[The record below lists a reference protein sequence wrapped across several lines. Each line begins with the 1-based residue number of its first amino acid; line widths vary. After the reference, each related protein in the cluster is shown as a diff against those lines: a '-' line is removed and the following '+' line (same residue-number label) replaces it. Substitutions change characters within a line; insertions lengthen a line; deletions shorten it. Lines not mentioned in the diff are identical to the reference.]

1 MIALKGIKDLVLK
14 HADKFFCRGLSAE
27 DREDATGRQTDGR
40 YPISLFHLQMVRDL
54 CEIFR
59 GGQSVDESLVITLTR
74 LFVEHE
80 MGGTCLK
87 LEADDFRPDDDS
99 REEYLHLEHREK
111 GDYLY
116 LRRDWECEWA
126 VREKVRVL
134 NAQRT
139 EAPGG
144 QSHAG
149 QFVFRRFE
157 GDTMGWK
164 YGEDQIK
171 AVNAA
176 LANRFTII
184 TGGPGTGKT
193 TVVFAVLAELISRNS
208 DIRITLAAPTGKAA
222 QRMGESIADS
232 AKYVIHWPDG
242 FDGTRIANRLAL
254 LEGTTYHRLLS
265 YTPVTNSF
273 TYNANNPL
281 PCDVLV
287 IDEASMIDLV
297 HARDIF
303 TAIGARTQHVILLGD
318 PNQLP
323 SVDEGTVLAD
333 LLSAEWCGEGRY
345 VAELREAKRF
355 SDPMKTL
362 VGEIN
367 GQADADEDAYAHIL
381 ENKEH
386 GIKHFDL
393 NAVISITSSKD
404 KENEIERNL
413 QTAFRIDDADS
424 NDRAYVY
431 LAEQTGDNSKARK
444 EIRDLMEAWQIAFG
458 RELKKLCGGHP
469 GHELD
474 VGRIRDILRGAQ
486 VLTVVRKGA
495 WGCEGIN
502 RQLIKKLSGNDPEDD
517 IAGVKPYAGL
527 PIIITKN
534 DKLLGLNNGDVG
546 VVVSCGKDKGLKVW
560 IDGYSDKKRAADKS
574 DGLLPYRI
582 LPAYEPA
589 YAITIHKSQGSQYDN
604 VLVVLPPK
612 KEEGQNPWSPLM
624 TKELVYTG
632 ITRAKKRAF
641 VYGSKEGL
649 LHALA
654 HRSQRQTGR
663 L

>member
-1 MIALKGIKDLVLK
+1 MIALKDIKDLVRK
-14 HADKFFCRGLSAE
+14 DADRISTRGWCAE
-27 DREDATGRQTDGR
+27 DREDATGHEADER

-54 CEIFR
+54 CEMC
-59 GGQSVDESLVITLTR
+59 GDGKAVDESLAITLTR

-80 MGGTCLK
+80 QGGTCLK
-87 LEADDFRPDDDS
+87 LKDDDFRWKEGVG
-99 REEYLHLEHREK
+99 EEYLHVEHREK

-116 LRRDWECEWA
+116 LRRDWECERA

-134 NAQRT
+134 NEQQTVAS
-139 EAPGG
+139 GG
-144 QSHAG
+144 QSLAA
-149 QFVFRRFE
+149 QFTFRRFD
-157 GDTMGWK
+157 GDAEGWK
-164 YGEDQIK
+164 YGDDQIK

-208 DIRITLAAPTGKAA
+208 DIRIALAAPTGKAA

-287 IDEASMIDLV
+287 IDEASMIDHV

-303 TAIGARTQHVILLGD
+303 SAIGAQTQHVILLGD

-333 LLSAEWCGEGRY
+333 LLSDEWRNGLSY
-345 VAELREAKRF
+345 VAELEEAKRF
-355 SDPMKTL
+355 PDPMKTL
-362 VGEIN
+362 VTRIN
-367 GQADADEDAYAHIL
+367 GQEGGDESAYETIL
-381 ENKEH
+381 NDVEH
-386 GIKHFDL
+386 GIRLFDL
-393 NAVISITSSKD
+393 TGVILDHSDKD
-404 KENEIERNL
+404 EKKETEPHVKA
-413 QTAFRIDDADS
+413 AFENDDADS
-424 NDRAYVY
+424 KNRAYVY
-431 LAEQTGDNSKARK
+431 LAKSTEDASKARK
-444 EIRDLMEAWQIAFG
+444 EIKDLVASWQIAFG
-458 RELKKLCGGHP
+458 RELTGLCRKYSGTKEED
-469 GHELD
+469 EL
-474 VGRIRDILRGAQ
+474 IRKVLRSAQ

-495 WGCEGIN
+495 WGCEVIN
-502 RQLIKKLSGNDPEDD
+502 RQLIKKLYGKEPADD
-517 IAGVKPYAGL
+517 VAGVRPYAGL

-534 DKLLGLNNGDVG
+534 DKLLGLNNGDIG
-546 VVVSCGKDKGLKVW
+546 VVVGCEDDKLKVW
-560 IDGYSDKKRAADKS
+560 IDGYSGRKKADGAG

-612 KEEGQNPWSPLM
+612 KEDEKNPWSPLM

-649 LHALA
+649 LHALS
-654 HRSQRQTGR
+654 HCLQRQSGR
-663 L
+663 I